1 MTPPRSP
8 RRALGE
14 GELVAVVRLLADG
27 VPLPL
32 CAQRYGVTP
41 GTLRRALL
49 EEAWRDWC
57 HRHGV
62 AGVALPEGH
71 S

>member
-1 MTPPRSP
+1 V
-8 RRALGE
+8 RRRLTAA
-14 GELVAVVRLLADG
+14 ELVAVLHLLEAG

-41 GTLRRALL
+41 GTLKRALL

-62 AGVALPEGH
+62 RDVPPLPLPGGGT
-71 S
+71 